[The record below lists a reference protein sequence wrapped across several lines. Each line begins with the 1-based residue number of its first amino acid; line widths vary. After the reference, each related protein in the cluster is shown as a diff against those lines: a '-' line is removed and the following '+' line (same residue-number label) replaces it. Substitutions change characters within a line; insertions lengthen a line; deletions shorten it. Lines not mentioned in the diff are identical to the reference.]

1 VEVRVFSAAPFLVF
15 QLKYSIDLQA
25 YYLQQSTWVD
35 NMVDK
40 YNTSYLYQ
48 KRGVYYFSKQV
59 PCDIRQHYSRDR
71 IVICLR
77 TKSSSKAMRSCQSL
91 MQRLEDYWMSL
102 RLSAMPLPGQHLIQ
116 DRPRDYYGSD
126 SPLLSEA
133 LSKYLLLK
141 GEGKDKTFVRG
152 ANRNIKYVTEHFGD
166 RPIDAYTSAD
176 AASLRDKLMDNG
188 LSVSSVK
195 RNFSTIRSII
205 NLTITEQGLDC
216 INAFARTYMPD
227 EEKQKRLPI
236 PLECI
241 QSIQS
246 DCLDADDDMRWLVAL
261 LSDSGMRLGEAVG
274 LVKSDIILDGDIPHV
289 NISPHAWRRLKT
301 KGSQR
306 CVPLVGKALW
316 AASRAIEGASGS
328 SFLFPRYNRGSTSNA
343 NSASAAINKWLK
355 PRVPDNCVIHSF
367 RHSMRDRLRAVEC
380 PSDIIDAIGGWTT
393 TGVGQRYGTGQPL
406 EVKAKWMDRLVDQD

>member
-1 VEVRVFSAAPFLVF
+1 
-15 QLKYSIDLQA
+15 
-25 YYLQQSTWVD
+25 
-35 NMVDK
+35 MVDK
-40 YNTSYLYQ
+40 SDASYLYQ

-59 PCDIRQHYSRDR
+59 PCDVKQHYSRNR

-77 TKSSSKAMRSCQSL
+77 TKSLSKAMRSCKSIL
-91 MQRLEDYWMSL
+91 QRLEDYWMSL

-126 SPLLSEA
+126 TPLLSEA
-133 LSKYLLLK
+133 LAKYLMLK

-152 ANRNIKYVTEHFGD
+152 ANRNIQYVTDQLGD

-176 AASLRDKLMDNG
+176 AAALRDKLIENG

-216 INAFARTYMPD
+216 INAFARTYMPEQD
-227 EEKQKRLPI
+227 RQRRLPI
-236 PLECI
+236 PIECI
-241 QSIQS
+241 RAIQS
-246 DCLDADDDMRWLVAL
+246 DCHHMDDDMRWLVAL
-261 LSDSGMRLGEAVG
+261 LSDTGMRLGEAVG
-274 LVKSDIILDGDIPHV
+274 LSVDDIRLDDETPHV
-289 NISPHAWRRLKT
+289 NITPHPWRRLKT
-301 KGSQR
+301 RGSER
-306 CVPLVGKALW
+306 CVPLVGQALW
-316 AASRAIEGASGS
+316 AASRAIEDASGS
-328 SFLFPRYNRGSTSNA
+328 NFLFPRYNRGYTSNA

-355 PRVPDNCVIHSF
+355 PRVPEGCVIHSF

-393 TGVGQRYGTGQPL
+393 TGVGQRYGLGQPL
-406 EVKAKWMDRLVDQD
+406 DVKAKWMHVILGQD

>member
-1 VEVRVFSAAPFLVF
+1 
-15 QLKYSIDLQA
+15 
-25 YYLQQSTWVD
+25 
-35 NMVDK
+35 MVDK

-91 MQRLEDYWMSL
+91 LQRLEDYWISL

-126 SPLLSEA
+126 SPSLSEA
-133 LSKYLLLK
+133 LAKYLLLK

-152 ANRNIKYVTEHFGD
+152 ANRNIKYVTELLGD

-406 EVKAKWMDRLVDQD
+406 EVKAKWMKRLVPL

>member
-1 VEVRVFSAAPFLVF
+1 VL
-15 QLKYSIDLQA
+15 QLNYSVDLQA
-25 YYLQQSTWVD
+25 IYLQQSTWVD

-40 YNTSYLYQ
+40 SDASYLYQ

-59 PCDIRQHYSRDR
+59 PCDVKQHYSRDR

-77 TKSSSKAMRSCQSL
+77 TKSLSKAMRSCKSIL
-91 MQRLEDYWMSL
+91 QRLEDYWMSL

-126 SPLLSEA
+126 TPLLSEA
-133 LSKYLLLK
+133 LAKYLLLK

-152 ANRNIKYVTEHFGD
+152 ANRNIQYVTDQLGD

-176 AASLRDKLMDNG
+176 AAELRDKLIENG

-227 EEKQKRLPI
+227 DDRQRRLPI
-236 PLECI
+236 PIDCI
-241 QSIQS
+241 KSIQA
-246 DCLDADDDMRWLVAL
+246 DCHDADDDMRWLVAL
-261 LSDSGMRLGEAVG
+261 LSDTGMRLGEAVG
-274 LVKSDIILDGDIPHV
+274 LSVEDVHLNDETPYINITPH
-289 NISPHAWRRLKT
+289 PWRRLKT
-301 KGSQR
+301 RGSER
-306 CVPLVGKALW
+306 CVPLVGEALW

-328 SFLFPRYNRGSTSNA
+328 SFLFPRYNRGSNSNA

-355 PRVPDNCVIHSF
+355 PRVPDGCVIHSF

-393 TGVGQRYGTGQPL
+393 TGIGQRYGLGQPL
-406 EVKAKWMDRLVDQD
+406 DVKAKWMQLILGQD